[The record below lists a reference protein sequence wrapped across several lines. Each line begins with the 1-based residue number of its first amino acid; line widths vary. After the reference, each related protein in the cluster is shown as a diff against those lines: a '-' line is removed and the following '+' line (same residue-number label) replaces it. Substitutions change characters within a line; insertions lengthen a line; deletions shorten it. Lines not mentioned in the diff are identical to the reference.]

1 MTLRIGSQKILLSA
15 MLAMVLVFVAACSGA
30 KRDHVAMLGADAGL
44 ACSAI
49 PEKDVASARVA
60 LTCAQAVLTS
70 TAIDIPAIGACAD
83 KAGVPVKYKRIVAAA
98 ISRVRAHLGSE
109 TGPLV
114 PLDSDAGRALLDFFE
129 VCGAVLA

>member
-1 MTLRIGSQKILLSA
+1 MMTSRNP
-15 MLAMVLVFVAACSGA
+15 MVLLACTAVLALTLSACSGA

-44 ACSAI
+44 ACAAI
-49 PEKDVASARVA
+49 PEKDVPNARLA

-70 TAIDIPAIGACAD
+70 TTIEIAALTACAE
-83 KAGVPVKYKRIVAAA
+83 KAGVPVKYQRIAGAA

-114 PLDSDAGRALLDFFE
+114 PLDSDAGRALNDFFS
-129 VCGAVLA
+129 VCQAMLA